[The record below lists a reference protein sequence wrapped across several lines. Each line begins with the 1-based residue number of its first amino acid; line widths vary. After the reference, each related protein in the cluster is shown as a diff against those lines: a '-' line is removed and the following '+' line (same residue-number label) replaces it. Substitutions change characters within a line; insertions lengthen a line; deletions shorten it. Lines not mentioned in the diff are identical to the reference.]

1 MFFHWSIQTMIIKL
15 NASKNT
21 KRSDVNAKNLEKEN
35 TRGLLSNKA
44 SPEKTHVHSRLG
56 EQT

>member
-1 MFFHWSIQTMIIKL
+1 MQ
-15 NASKNT
+15 
-21 KRSDVNAKNLEKEN
+21 AKTQNEVMSMQKTYEKEN

-44 SPEKTHVHSRLG
+44 SSEKTHVHSRLG